1 MNLFLGWGDE
11 ILLALTVTIRVAI
24 GALAVGLLWG
34 ILVAT
39 AKLSRYKLVRMLGEF
54 FTTVVRGVPEL
65 VIVLIVYFGGT
76 ITITK
81 ILRYWNPDVL
91 YFEVPPIAAGIFA
104 LSLVFGGYSA
114 EVFRGAIASVS
125 VGQIEAAKAVGMTSW
140 MIFRRIKLPLMWRI
154 ALPGIGN
161 LWVSLVKNTSL
172 ISVVGLEEIMRVAG
186 MANATTHKPFRFY
199 AIAIIIYL
207 ILSIINTKGLQ
218 RLELRANR
226 GIRKVV

>member
-1 MNLFLGWGDE
+1 MNFFLGWGDE
-11 ILLALTVTIRVAI
+11 ILLAITVTIRVAL
-24 GALAVGLLWG
+24 GALALGLLWG

-39 AKLSRYKLVRMLGEF
+39 AKLSRYKLIRMFGDL

-76 ITITK
+76 ITITN
-81 ILRYWNPDVL
+81 ILRYWNPDVV

-114 EVFRGAIASVS
+114 EVFRGAISSVQ

-161 LWVSLVKNTSL
+161 LWISLVKNTSL
-172 ISVVGLEEIMRVAG
+172 ISIVGLEEIMRVSS

-199 AIAIIIYL
+199 AIAILIYL
-207 ILSIINTKGLQ
+207 ILAILNTQGLQ
-218 RLELRANR
+218 RLESRANR
-226 GIRKVV
+226 GFRKVV